1 MRERKRTSNE
11 GAQNAKKPRPAA
23 AADEDKDM
31 RRGVRERKRTSNGGA
46 QNAKKHRPAAA
57 ADGDK
62 ENSPSAVSR
71 CDRKRASKEEAQNPK
86 KSRSA
91 VAKDDELED
100 VFAFF
105 DTHFEKPTR
114 EMQKQVP
121 KTKAASKGRL
131 VRDEEVWILR
141 VALGNDAVWVRYASM
156 QEAAEAVKE
165 ASYSTADITSIRTIV
180 GKKLNEI
187 PANSK
192 RARCYL
198 GFLWTDDESVSRKDE
213 TRDARTAIAE
223 FGEGCWILHEVNGA
237 KWQYFENTNAAAEEV
252 KKVSGYQGQA
262 VRLRLNTRHL

>member
-1 MRERKRTSNE
+1 M
-11 GAQNAKKPRPAA
+11 G
-23 AADEDKDM
+23 ADEDKQL

-46 QNAKKHRPAAA
+46 QNAKKPRPAAA

-131 VRDEEVWILR
+131 VRDEEVWIFR

-156 QEAAEAVKE
+156 QLQEKAHA
-165 ASYSTADITSIRTIV
+165 
-180 GKKLNEI
+180 
-187 PANSK
+187 
-192 RARCYL
+192 
-198 GFLWTDDESVSRKDE
+198 W
-213 TRDARTAIAE
+213 
-223 FGEGCWILHEVNGA
+223 
-237 KWQYFENTNAAAEEV
+237 
-252 KKVSGYQGQA
+252 
-262 VRLRLNTRHL
+262 

>member
-1 MRERKRTSNE
+1 MESARAPTSKSECTKNCNRSNCGFLFDDRLNYADADMVCVSVHDEME
-11 GAQNAKKPRPAA
+11 GEPPSKPQHISGGGG
-23 AADEDKDM
+23 ENVQV

-114 EMQKQVP
+114 EMQKGVP
-121 KTKAASKGRL
+121 KKKTASKGRL

-165 ASYSTADITSIRTIV
+165 ASNSTADI
-180 GKKLNEI
+180 
-187 PANSK
+187 
-192 RARCYL
+192 RA
-198 GFLWTDDESVSRKDE
+198 DSS
-213 TRDARTAIAE
+213 
-223 FGEGCWILHEVNGA
+223 
-237 KWQYFENTNAAAEEV
+237 
-252 KKVSGYQGQA
+252 
-262 VRLRLNTRHL
+262 